1 MMDFMSLSDAQ
12 NKSDKMHEIHILEVL
27 AIRLVF
33 SFQCNIFFIGRI
45 FQKSC
50 QTSVWVGLVGS
61 LPPHSSPI

>member
-1 MMDFMSLSDAQ
+1 MDFMSLSDAQ

-50 QTSVWVGLVGS
+50 LT
-61 LPPHSSPI
+61 